1 MRFSITGTDAAGSMT
16 FRRDTAGAAL
26 RKADELAQQGYWDI
40 AITAPDGRKYTQ
52 AELDQ
57 LR

>member
-1 MRFSITGTDAAGSMT
+1 MT